1 MQSKTVAILKCNQKR
16 LRKNGVS
23 CKMYDIGGA
32 SMNKYVSLIMDI
44 EKSKTYGI
52 TERNEMQ
59 NYISKCIENLN
70 FLFGEEMQFD
80 VMFSAGDELQGLFN
94 DVVTALLYFRIL
106 EMLVKPVKIR
116 AGIGIGDW
124 TVKMLHGSSTQQDG
138 PAYHKAR
145 HAIEEAHR
153 MQLQNIRICS
163 DSDDDILAN
172 HLINAALPLKRQQIY
187 MQNIVQVLIE
197 LLFPFVSQKTVLK
210 KYDAVTEL
218 IETKFEYRLGA
229 KNVDSISK
237 RKLDIG
243 QRHLNLDIERYE
255 FPIYIDGYM
264 TDVESVIIKKNTAMI
279 ISEILQCSRQNVD
292 TIMRRG
298 NANKIR
304 ELDYVALQYV
314 ERHYGGDRWN

>member
-1 MQSKTVAILKCNQKR
+1 
-16 LRKNGVS
+16 
-23 CKMYDIGGA
+23 
-32 SMNKYVSLIMDI
+32 MNKYVSLIMDI

-59 NYISKCIENLN
+59 NYISKCIQNLN
-70 FLFGEEMQFD
+70 CLFGEEMQFD

-94 DVVTALLYFRIL
+94 DMVTALLYFRIL

-124 TVKMLHGSSTQQDG
+124 TVKMPQGSSTQQDG

-145 HAIEEAHR
+145 NAIKEAHR
-153 MQLQNIRICS
+153 MHLQNIRICS
-163 DSDDDILAN
+163 DGDDILAN

-197 LLFPFVSQKTVLK
+197 LLFPFVFQKSVLNK
-210 KYDAVTEL
+210 FDAVKEL
-218 IETKFEYRLGA
+218 IEIKFAYRLGE
-229 KNVDSISK
+229 KNAGSNSKQKVDAE
-237 RKLDIG
+237 
-243 QRHLNLDIERYE
+243 QRYLNLDKALCE
-255 FPIYIDGYM
+255 FPIYIDGQM
-264 TDVESVIIKKNTAMI
+264 ADAESVIIKKNTAMI
-279 ISEILQCSRQNVD
+279 ISEILQCTRQNVD

-298 NANKIR
+298 NVNKIR

-314 ERHYGGDRWN
+314 EKHYGGSRWD